1 MIQDTLPNAASYYAL
16 SSRIRAGLEFLLR
29 PDVQT
34 LAVGTHELEGKK
46 LFAMVQEYTTKRPE
60 ETFWETHRK
69 YIDIQCVQR
78 GIEAFRWSP
87 KEKLALK
94 TDYNPERDIFVWEG
108 SGATLHV
115 PAGSFVIFFPQ
126 DAHMGGLLIDTPQP
140 VRKVVIKV
148 GVE

>member
-1 MIQDTLPNAASYYAL
+1 MIHDTLTNAASYYGL
-16 SSRIRAGLEFLLR
+16 SSRIRGGLEFLLR
-29 PDVQT
+29 QDTST
-34 LAVGTHELEGKK
+34 LAAGTYELEGRK

-69 YIDIQCVQR
+69 YIDIQCMQR

-87 KEKLALK
+87 KEQLSLK

-115 PAGSFVIFFPQ
+115 PAGSFVIFFPH
-126 DAHMGGLLIDTPQP
+126 DAHMGGLLIDSPQP

-148 GVE
+148 AVE